1 MENKRFWKG
10 YICGILSIVGIL
22 AVLVLFK
29 QWTLP
34 ESLTV
39 RQETEVLLKL
49 NQMSSLIG
57 SKYLE
62 DVDKD
67 ALLEGAYAGFAK
79 AVGDKYTRYYT
90 PEEFEAY
97 LEDASGTFT
106 GIGVIVQWNEE
117 QQMLE
122 ILSVVEGG
130 PAEKAGLQAGDLV
143 FSVDGEEMKDTSME
157 IVIGRVRGKAG
168 TDVVVGV
175 LREGEEDLL
184 LLTVTRERIEED
196 TVASM
201 MLDDGIG
208 YIQISEFDD
217 ITPKQF
223 KEALETLQEQNM
235 KGLILDLR
243 GNPGGRLSAVV
254 DIADQM
260 VPEGIVT
267 YTLTRDGTR
276 EEYTSDGET
285 QVSIPLVTLVDEN
298 SASASEI
305 LAGALHDYQMG
316 TLIGIRTFGKGI
328 VQTTYSLSDGSG
340 IKVTMARYFT
350 PNGDFIHGVGIEP
363 DMEVALPEGKTL
375 GEVLG
380 TESDTQYAAA
390 VREIH
395 RLIEE

>member
-39 RQETEVLLKL
+39 RQETEVFLKL

-260 VPEGIVT
+260 LPEGIVT

-340 IKVTMARYFT
+340 IKVTMARYYT

-380 TESDTQYAAA
+380 TKSDTQYAAA